1 MIHKFFKQP
10 AKAMTK
16 NTTFCERVT
25 TQEFQE
31 EAMRSSQN
39 ALRDLLNQIVED
51 GSLNEKDRK
60 KKFKQVSK

>member
-1 MIHKFFKQP
+1 
-10 AKAMTK
+10 MTK

-51 GSLNEKDRK
+51 SSLNEKDRK